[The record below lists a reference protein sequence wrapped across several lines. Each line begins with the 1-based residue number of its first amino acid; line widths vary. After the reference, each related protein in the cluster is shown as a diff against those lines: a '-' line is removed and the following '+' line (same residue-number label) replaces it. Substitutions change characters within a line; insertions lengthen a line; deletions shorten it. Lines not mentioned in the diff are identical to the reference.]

1 MAAGPRVLLARG
13 DRVGV
18 VATGFAV
25 RSTLLRDGVRALE
38 RMGFEVALGRHVLT
52 REGYLAGDDDA
63 RSADLNAMLLD
74 DGVSAVWFARGGY
87 GTARLLDRIPW
98 RALARRPKPLI
109 GYSDLTALFCAAIQ
123 RANCPCLHG
132 PVVVE
137 LGREESYHRPSLR
150 NALAGRRVS
159 MRLRRSQVL
168 APGRARGR
176 LIGGNL
182 TVLAHLQGTRFA
194 PDLRGAVLFLEEVGE
209 QAYRID
215 RSLTQLAMG
224 GAFRGLAAVLVGR
237 SVVPRRRTFPGDR
250 SFEELL
256 AETFAKLGI
265 PVVID
270 LPAGHLPGKW
280 TLPLGGMAAV
290 DTAAASLR
298 FDP

>member
-1 MAAGPRVLLARG
+1 M
-13 DRVGV
+13 
-18 VATGFAV
+18 
-25 RSTLLRDGVRALE
+25 
-38 RMGFEVALGRHVLT
+38 
-52 REGYLAGDDDA
+52 
-63 RSADLNAMLLD
+63 
-74 DGVSAVWFARGGY
+74 
-87 GTARLLDRIPW
+87 
-98 RALARRPKPLI
+98 
-109 GYSDLTALFCAAIQ
+109 
-123 RANCPCLHG
+123 
-132 PVVVE
+132 
-137 LGREESYHRPSLR
+137 
-150 NALAGRRVS
+150 
-159 MRLRRSQVL
+159 L

-256 AETFAKLGI
+256 AETFARLGI

-280 TLPLGGMAAV
+280 TLPLGGMAVV

-298 FDP
+298 FDS